1 MEFRRIRPG
10 RASALTRRVAPR
22 PRLAALVALVLLPAI
37 ALTAPAECCRARGD
51 CAPDPAE
58 AIAESF
64 ETRERINRMGMWTLG
79 GWAVANSVVSGIMY
93 FTGPGDRAFHEMNVM
108 WNTVNLG
115 LAASALISGINA
127 EPPASVAEDI
137 RAQHRLEKTL
147 LLNAGLDTGYVMVG
161 FFLRQYAKT
170 SGEPRYSGWGT
181 SLILQG
187 GFLFAFDVVLAV
199 LQSRNRAYEA
209 ALPSA
214 E

>member
-1 MEFRRIRPG
+1 
-10 RASALTRRVAPR
+10 LTRRVAPR

-37 ALTAPAECCRARGD
+37 ALTAPAEPA
-51 CAPDPAE
+51 APAETAAPAKPAE

-64 ETRERINRMGMWTLG
+64 EARERITRTGMWTLG

-209 ALPSA
+209 ALPAA